1 MPPANLIRTAQRCYR
16 QACLLE
22 LDALKPGN
30 VSIYAEGHGMTV
42 EQFRISAGV
51 SAPALFSASGG
62 VGERILKACQATH
75 QAVAENTNLGIIL
88 LAAPIAEAII
98 QYRSM
103 DNLSRHLERILAGLS
118 IDDAKQ
124 CYQAIRIAAPGGMGR
139 IEDQDIAGVP
149 GISLLEAMRRSAKID
164 RIGYQYSHCFEDIFL
179 YNLPV
184 YRTYVKKWSSPPW
197 AASAVFFSQ
206 WLRTPDSLIIRKQ
219 GLLKAREISDMIA
232 PLANQ
237 VLMSDE
243 PMQYKAELLALDKDL
258 KKLGINPG
266 ASADLTVATLFV
278 AMLESASPES
288 MTKQ

>member
-1 MPPANLIRTAQRCYR
+1 MPTANLLRAAQKCYQ

-22 LDALKPGN
+22 LNALKPGN

-42 EQFRISAGV
+42 EQFQISARV
-51 SAPALFSASGG
+51 SAPALFSASRG
-62 VGERILKACQATH
+62 VGERILKACQATR

-88 LAAPIAEAII
+88 LAAPIVEAII
-98 QYRSM
+98 KYRSI
-103 DNLSRHLERILAGLS
+103 DNLGRHLEQILARLS
-118 IDDAKQ
+118 VDDAKQ
-124 CYQAIRIAAPGGMGR
+124 CYQAIQIASPGGMGR
-139 IEDQDIAGVP
+139 VDDQDIASVP
-149 GISLLEAMRRSAKID
+149 TISLLEAMRRAAKID

-184 YRTYVKKWSSPPW
+184 YRTYIKKWSSPQW

-219 GLLKAREISDMIA
+219 GLLKARQISDMIA
-232 PLANQ
+232 PLASQ

-243 PMQYKAELLALDKDL
+243 PMQYKAALLSLDNDL
-258 KKLGINPG
+258 KKRGINPG

-278 AMLESASPES
+278 AMLESASDRDDL
-288 MTKQ
+288 